1 MQSPPHAELGR
12 IELWASNQG
21 NIAVK
26 PAPIRLSALWT
37 GILRAGMPS
46 APRAAPTGLMPAR
59 RVRFAAHK
67 LLD

>member
-46 APRAAPTGLMPAR
+46 APRAAPTG
-59 RVRFAAHK
+59 
-67 LLD
+67 